1 VIAPIVLICTFLTP
15 ARAFHKDFILVNDR
29 APLEFKLAFET
40 LKGSVKDPALQV
52 KLIAYAQRIN
62 AGLGPLGKDQ
72 AFFLVKSEVHKTFIE
87 WRFPPTTFRPTALT
101 LERLRTNRQASAP
114 LYTPLSQWVL
124 ETLVADFEPY
134 AKENL
139 LELTP
144 SQAAALTGDKRQ
156 AALKL
161 QRVMSHLAGWT
172 EQADTLSAT
181 DFNALTAQLGWQI
194 LERVQ
199 ERAQLLRRFATQ
211 AVADTQAQ
219 TFNIPATG
227 LPRVT
232 APQDEGAPVPSVR
245 ETSEA
250 NKESAAA
257 AVEAIDVKSSDIPV
271 EDKSKAID
279 GIDAAGGDD
288 TMR

>member
-1 VIAPIVLICTFLTP
+1 MSALIFLWSLLTP
-15 ARAFHKDFILVNDR
+15 AHAFHKDFVLVNDR
-29 APLEFKLAFET
+29 APLEFKLAFES
-40 LKGSVKDPALQV
+40 LKGSLKDPALQV

-62 AGLGPLGKDQ
+62 AGLGPLSKDQ
-72 AFFLVKSEVHKTFIE
+72 AFFLVKSEVHKTFLE

-101 LERLRTNRQASAP
+101 LERLRTNRQASAA

-134 AKENL
+134 VKENL
-139 LELTP
+139 LALTP
-144 SQAAALTGDKRQ
+144 SQAAILTGDKRQ

-161 QRVMSHLAGWT
+161 QRIIGHLAGWA

-194 LERVQ
+194 MERVQ

-232 APQDEGAPVPSVR
+232 APEEAGTPVPTVR
-245 ETSEA
+245 EASEA

-257 AVEAIDVKSSDIPV
+257 AVEAMDVKSSDIPV